1 MHGFLAAVLFITAAF
16 TASFV
21 KMTQDVG
28 GNFTPVVTVRSNK
41 VLGVEA
47 EAPQAILLV
56 VNTGDQTIINS
67 AIPIQAGDTVLS
79 ALSRAVVEAKI
90 KIETKKYEFG
100 TIVNQLGDKVGG
112 TDGKYWLYSVNG
124 QDANIGAD
132 QYKLEG
138 GELISFRFATS

>member
-1 MHGFLAAVLFITAAF
+1 MHGLLAAVLFITAAF

-28 GNFTPVVTVRSNK
+28 GDFTQVVTVRSNR
-41 VLGVEA
+41 VLGAEA
-47 EAPQAILLV
+47 EAPKAVLLV
-56 VNTGDQTIINS
+56 VNTGDQTVINS
-67 AIPIQAGDTVLS
+67 AVPIQSGETVLTVLS
-79 ALSRAVVEAKI
+79 RAATEAKL

-124 QDANIGAD
+124 KDANIGAD

-138 GELISFRFATS
+138 GELISFRFATN